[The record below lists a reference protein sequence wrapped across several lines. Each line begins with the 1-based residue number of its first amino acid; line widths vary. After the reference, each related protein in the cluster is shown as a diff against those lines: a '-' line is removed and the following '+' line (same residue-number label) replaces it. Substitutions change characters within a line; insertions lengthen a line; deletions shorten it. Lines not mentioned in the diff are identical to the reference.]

1 MYRGFALLPHQ
12 NCQAVIDR
20 AISIKA
26 GKAELLYVYIDVEPI
41 GFNRGFYTVDV
52 RYYYRVTADAFI
64 GAARPV
70 EVCGLCVFDKRVILF
85 GSEGT
90 AKVFS
95 SEVAFEGMDE
105 QNIGQNQ
112 PAHRRGGGGRP
123 HRAQYEAGGRL

>member
-1 MYRGFALLPHQ
+1 M
-12 NCQAVIDR
+12 
-20 AISIKA
+20 
-26 GKAELLYVYIDVEPI
+26 
-41 GFNRGFYTVDV
+41 DV

-95 SEVAFEGMDE
+95 SEVAFEGWMSRTSAK
-105 QNIGQNQ
+105 
-112 PAHRRGGGGRP
+112 PTCPPPWWRR
-123 HRAQYEAGGRL
+123 